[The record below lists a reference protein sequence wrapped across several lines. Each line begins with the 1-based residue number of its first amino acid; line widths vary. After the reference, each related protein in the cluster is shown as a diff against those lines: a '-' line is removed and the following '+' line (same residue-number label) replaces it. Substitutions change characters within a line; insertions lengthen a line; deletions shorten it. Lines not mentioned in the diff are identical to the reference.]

1 LWHRQDEVWSS
12 VGRKWYL
19 KRDKLAKAPLTVNR
33 RDKITQPLVTFVAF
47 IPFFAFKDL
56 GRMLGEGKIRTLFS
70 GKSGGEVIL
79 KKQ

>member
-1 LWHRQDEVWSS
+1 
-12 VGRKWYL
+12 
-19 KRDKLAKAPLTVNR
+19 VNR